1 MKSIATREKS
11 NCRRN
16 SSSLDFN
23 QPFAT
28 YATSN
33 SNRRSLNQP
42 TRENSTL
49 WLVKFL
55 QRRRTQNCLT
65 RLHLVFS
72 FYFLCGHLKIAYS
85 ALFGFISGKTKN
97 FSSTHAHCG
106 GVLFGSKVQL
116 PYHHDIVVRSKLKYA
131 ARVACLPANTS

>member
-65 RLHLVFS
+65 RLHVVFS
-72 FYFLCGHLKIAYS
+72 FYFLCGHLKIVYS

-97 FSSTHAHCG
+97 FSRHPRTLRWSSVWQQSSIT
-106 GVLFGSKVQL
+106 L
-116 PYHHDIVVRSKLKYA
+116 
-131 ARVACLPANTS
+131 TSRYCC